1 MGEVKVLDLPT
12 VPPVEVWDELAE
24 EAQRFCDLLE
34 KLKATPIGEPKRSEL
49 ERAMLRS
56 LEHLQIHAQVLEE
69 RVTDALE
76 LADELGERRS

>member
-1 MGEVKVLDLPT
+1 VLDLPT

-24 EAQRFCDLLE
+24 EARRFCDLLE
-34 KLKATPIGEPKRSEL
+34 KLKATPVGVPKRSEL

-56 LEHLQIHAQVLEE
+56 LEHLQIHAHVLEE

-76 LADELGERRS
+76 LADELEEQGA